1 LRWITNH
8 GVEET
13 QIMERSDHREK
24 IVIFQI
30 ITDSTCAECG
40 EKIFPGSLLRV
51 EKNRPLCLD
60 CADLGHLVFLPAGD
74 AALTRR
80 AGRHSDISAVVVK
93 WSRARR
99 RYERQGLLVSE
110 SALERAEVE
119 CLADEDAR
127 ARARERE
134 AARREHIDVKH
145 RASFVEEISKHFP
158 RCPARE
164 ALAIAEHA
172 CRKDS
177 GRIGRS
183 AAARKL
189 SAEAIDLA
197 VRAHIRHVR
206 TPYDK
211 LLGEGL
217 DRYDARR
224 QVADDIEEIL
234 ASWRSE
240 R

>member
-1 LRWITNH
+1 
-8 GVEET
+8 
-13 QIMERSDHREK
+13 MEHSPAKEK

-30 ITDSTCAECG
+30 ITASTCAECG
-40 EKIFPGSLLRV
+40 EKLLPEFPSPGV
-51 EKNRPLCLD
+51 EKSTSLSRLRGSR
-60 CADLGHLVFLPAGD
+60 ASRISSRGD

-93 WSRARR
+93 WSRARK

-119 CLADEDAR
+119 CLNDEDAR

-134 AARREHIDVKH
+134 AARREHVDVKY
-145 RASFVEEISKHFP
+145 RASFVEEIKKQFP
-158 RCPARE
+158 GCPHKE
-164 ALAIAEHA
+164 AVAIAEHA
-172 CRKDS
+172 CQKYS
-177 GRIGRS
+177 GRVGRS
-183 AAARKL
+183 AAAKEL
-189 SAEAIDLA
+189 SAEAIELA

-206 TPYDK
+206 TPYDN
-211 LLGEGL
+211 LLGKGL

-224 QVADDIEEIL
+224 QVAADIEEIL

>member
-1 LRWITNH
+1 
-8 GVEET
+8 
-13 QIMERSDHREK
+13 MERKHDREK

-30 ITDSTCAECG
+30 ITDSACAECG
-40 EKIFPGSLLRV
+40 EELFPGSLLRV
-51 EKNRPLCLD
+51 ENNRPLCLD

-93 WSRARR
+93 WSRARKG
-99 RYERQGLLVSE
+99 YERQGLLVSE

-127 ARARERE
+127 ARARGRE
-134 AARREHIDVKH
+134 AARRKHIDVKY
-145 RASFVEEISKHFP
+145 RASFVEEIKKQFP
-158 RCPARE
+158 GCPHKE
-164 ALAIAEHA
+164 AVAIAEHA
-172 CRKDS
+172 CQKYS
-177 GRIGRS
+177 GRVGRS
-183 AAARKL
+183 AAAKEL
-189 SAEAIDLA
+189 SAEAIELA

-206 TPYDK
+206 TPYDN
-211 LLGEGL
+211 LLGKGL
-217 DRYDARR
+217 DRSDARR
-224 QVADDIEEIL
+224 QVAADIEEIL